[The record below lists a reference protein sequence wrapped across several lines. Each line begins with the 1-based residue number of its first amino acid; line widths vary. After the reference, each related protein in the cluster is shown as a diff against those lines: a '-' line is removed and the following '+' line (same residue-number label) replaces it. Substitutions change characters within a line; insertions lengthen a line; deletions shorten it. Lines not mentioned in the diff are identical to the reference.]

1 MPKLTIRFLTKY
13 KLAFMTTNKLEST
26 KLESTDLNIEQLP
39 PALHST
45 PSPNVIA
52 FILLSVALV
61 ALSWTAILIKLSV
74 REISAN
80 ATVFNRLWIATII
93 FGLWNGFNELRVRAK
108 NLNDEPTTKESY
120 QLRDII
126 LLVGVAVVHVVGRV
140 LWSWSL
146 TQTTAANATV
156 LSNLPPL
163 FTTLGAWL
171 ILGKTFNRRFVIGM
185 VIALAGAFTLGLD
198 DFFWSENLV
207 ISQKAIIGDAAA
219 LLSSVFYAAS
229 FLMIERLRTRLPV
242 QNILVWRCFLGT
254 LFILP
259 VVLTFEEQ
267 IFPISWFGWLTVFG
281 LAAICEVLGHGLV
294 VYSLKYLSSSF
305 VTIFLLLEPV
315 MTAILAWFIFSESL
329 SLVNLLALSFILQGI
344 YLAKTGKGA
353 DKE

>member
-1 MPKLTIRFLTKY
+1 
-13 KLAFMTTNKLEST
+13 MTTNKLELT
-26 KLESTDLNIEQLP
+26 KPESTELNIEK
-39 PALHST
+39 S
-45 PSPNVIA
+45 SNVMA
-52 FILLSVALV
+52 FILLSVALI
-61 ALSWTAILIKLSV
+61 ALSFTAIFIKLSV

-93 FGLWNGFNELRVRAK
+93 FGLWNGINELRTK
-108 NLNDEPTTKESY
+108 KLTDQKLDDQIIPKEPY

-126 LLVGVAVVHVVGRV
+126 LLVAVAVVHVVGRG

-259 VVLTFEEQ
+259 VVLTFEDQ

>member
-1 MPKLTIRFLTKY
+1 
-13 KLAFMTTNKLEST
+13 MTTNKLEST
-26 KLESTDLNIEQLP
+26 KPESTELNIEK
-39 PALHST
+39 S
-45 PSPNVIA
+45 SNVMA
-52 FILLSVALV
+52 FILLSVALIS
-61 ALSWTAILIKLSV
+61 LSFTAIFIKLSV

-93 FGLWNGFNELRVRAK
+93 FGLWNGINELRTK
-108 NLNDEPTTKESY
+108 KLTDQKLDDQIIPKEPY

-126 LLVGVAVVHVVGRV
+126 LLVAVAVVHVVGRV

>member
-1 MPKLTIRFLTKY
+1 
-13 KLAFMTTNKLEST
+13 MTTNKLELT
-26 KLESTDLNIEQLP
+26 KPESTELNIEK
-39 PALHST
+39 S
-45 PSPNVIA
+45 SNVMA
-52 FILLSVALV
+52 FILLSVALI
-61 ALSWTAILIKLSV
+61 ALSFTAIFIKLSV

-93 FGLWNGFNELRVRAK
+93 FGLWNGINELRTK
-108 NLNDEPTTKESY
+108 KLTDQKLDDQIIPKEPY

-126 LLVGVAVVHVVGRV
+126 LLVAVAVVHVVGRG

>member
-1 MPKLTIRFLTKY
+1 
-13 KLAFMTTNKLEST
+13 MTTNKLEST
-26 KLESTDLNIEQLP
+26 KLESTESNIERTDKSKV
-39 PALHST
+39 AR
-45 PSPNVIA
+45 SPNVIA

-61 ALSWTAILIKLSV
+61 ALSFTAILIKLSV

-93 FGLWNGFNELRVRAK
+93 FGLWNAINELRTK
-108 NLNDEPTTKESY
+108 KLDDQIIPKEPY
-120 QLRDII
+120 QSREII
-126 LLVGVAVVHVVGRV
+126 LLVAVAVVHVVGRV

-146 TQTTAANATV
+146 TQTSAANATV

-171 ILGKTFNRRFVIGM
+171 ILGQSFNRRFVIGM

-198 DFFWSENLV
+198 DFLLSGDILN
-207 ISQKAIIGDAAA
+207 SQNAIIGDAAA

-229 FLMIERLRTRLPV
+229 FLIIERLRSRLPV

-259 VVLTFEEQ
+259 VVLTFEDQ

-281 LAAICEVLGHGLV
+281 LAAICEALGHGLV

-353 DKE
+353 DVEKPD

>member
-1 MPKLTIRFLTKY
+1 
-13 KLAFMTTNKLEST
+13 MTTNKLEST
-26 KLESTDLNIEQLP
+26 KPESTELNIEK
-39 PALHST
+39 S
-45 PSPNVIA
+45 SNVMA
-52 FILLSVALV
+52 FILLSVALI
-61 ALSWTAILIKLSV
+61 ALSFTAIFIKLSV

-93 FGLWNGFNELRVRAK
+93 FGLWNGINELRTK
-108 NLNDEPTTKESY
+108 KLNYQKLDDQIITKEPY

-126 LLVGVAVVHVVGRV
+126 LLVAVAVVHVVGRG

-146 TQTTAANATV
+146 TQTSAANATV

-198 DFFWSENLV
+198 DFFWSDNLV
-207 ISQKAIIGDAAA
+207 ISQNAIIGDAAA

-229 FLMIERLRTRLPV
+229 FLMIERLRTKLPV
-242 QNILVWRCFLGT
+242 QNILIWRCFLGT

-259 VVLTFEEQ
+259 VVLIFEDK

-281 LAAICEVLGHGLV
+281 LAAICEVLGHGLI

-315 MTAILAWFIFSESL
+315 ITAILAWFIFSESL
-329 SLVNLLALSFILQGI
+329 SLINLLALIFILQGI

>member
-1 MPKLTIRFLTKY
+1 
-13 KLAFMTTNKLEST
+13 MTTNKLELT
-26 KLESTDLNIEQLP
+26 KPESTELNIEK
-39 PALHST
+39 S
-45 PSPNVIA
+45 SNVMA
-52 FILLSVALV
+52 FILLSVALI
-61 ALSWTAILIKLSV
+61 ALSFTAIFIKLSV

-93 FGLWNGFNELRVRAK
+93 FGLWNGINELRTK
-108 NLNDEPTTKESY
+108 KLTDQKLDDQIIPKEPY

-126 LLVGVAVVHVVGRV
+126 LLVAVAVVHVVGRV

-259 VVLTFEEQ
+259 VVLTFEDQ

>member
-1 MPKLTIRFLTKY
+1 
-13 KLAFMTTNKLEST
+13 MTTNKLEST
-26 KLESTDLNIEQLP
+26 KPESTELNIEK
-39 PALHST
+39 S
-45 PSPNVIA
+45 SNVMA
-52 FILLSVALV
+52 FILLSVALIS
-61 ALSWTAILIKLSV
+61 LSFTAIFIKLSV

-93 FGLWNGFNELRVRAK
+93 FGLWNGINELRTK
-108 NLNDEPTTKESY
+108 KLTDQKLDDQIIPKEPY

-126 LLVGVAVVHVVGRV
+126 LLVAVAVVHVVGRV

-259 VVLTFEEQ
+259 VVLTFEDQ

>member
-1 MPKLTIRFLTKY
+1 
-13 KLAFMTTNKLEST
+13 MTTNKLELT
-26 KLESTDLNIEQLP
+26 KPESTELNIEK
-39 PALHST
+39 S
-45 PSPNVIA
+45 SNVMA
-52 FILLSVALV
+52 FILLSVALI
-61 ALSWTAILIKLSV
+61 ALSFTAIFIKLSV

-93 FGLWNGFNELRVRAK
+93 FGLWNGINELRTK
-108 NLNDEPTTKESY
+108 KLTDQKLDDQIIPKEPY

-126 LLVGVAVVHVVGRV
+126 LLVAVAVVHVVGRV